1 MTQMN
6 TATISKSNVL
16 DARSP
21 FSSMMIKWRKLKKL
35 SQLDL
40 SLESDVSQR
49 HISFME
55 SGRSKP
61 SREMV
66 LALAEVLGIPLRD
79 RNLLLSAAGF
89 APIFKE
95 RALDNDEMS
104 SVQHAL
110 EMSLAHHE
118 PYPAI
123 VADRNWNLVMRNQAA
138 VRMIGLMGDPEEVWK
153 RVDPSG
159 DKNVYRLSFHPQGM
173 QPLISN
179 WNEMA
184 KLLLFR
190 LQREVTADPNN
201 AYLSDLLEEVTEMSG
216 LDVGRTVADLSQPLA
231 PILPMEMTTAGV
243 TLKVFSMIS
252 SFGTALDIT
261 AEELKV
267 ETFFPA
273 DDFTKLF
280 FQRLAE

>member
-1 MTQMN
+1 MTTTSM
-6 TATISKSNVL
+6 TKPLNVE
-16 DARSP
+16 ARSP
-21 FSSMMIKWRKLKKL
+21 FSAMMIKWRKLKKL

-40 SLESDVSQR
+40 SLESGVSQR

-66 LALAEVLGIPLRD
+66 LALAKVLDIPLRD
-79 RNLLLSAAGF
+79 RNQLLSGAGF

-95 RALDNDEMS
+95 RDLGSDEMHA
-104 SVQHAL
+104 VNHAL
-110 EMSLAHHE
+110 EMTLAHHE

-123 VADRNWNLVMRNQAA
+123 VADRNWNLVMANDAA
-138 VRMIGLMGDPEEVWK
+138 QRFIGLMGDTEEVWQ

-159 DKNVYRLSFHPQGM
+159 NKNVYRLTFHPQGM

-179 WNEMA
+179 WNEMST
-184 KLLLFR
+184 LLLLR
-190 LQREVTADPNN
+190 LEREVSADPNN
-201 AYLSDLLEEVTEMSG
+201 EFLSDLLEEMVEMSG
-216 LDVGRTVADLSQPLA
+216 LDEVRDMTEMFMPLA
-231 PILPMEMTTAGV
+231 PILPMEMTTAGI
-243 TLKVFSMIS
+243 TLNVFSMIS
-252 SFGTALDIT
+252 SFGTALDVT

-273 DDFTKLF
+273 DELTKSF
-280 FQRLAE
+280 FKRLAE

>member
-1 MTQMN
+1 
-6 TATISKSNVL
+6 
-16 DARSP
+16 
-21 FSSMMIKWRKLKKL
+21 MMIKWRKLKKL

-40 SLESDVSQR
+40 ALESDVSQR

-66 LALAEVLGIPLRD
+66 LALAEVLDIPLRD
-79 RNLLLSAAGF
+79 RNLLLSVAGF

-95 RALDNDEMS
+95 RDLDSNEMNA
-104 SVQHAL
+104 VHHAL
-110 EMSLAHHE
+110 EMSLEHHE

-123 VADRNWNLVMRNQAA
+123 VADRNWNLVMSNEAA
-138 VRMIGLMGDPEEVWK
+138 RLLIGLIGDPEEVWQ

-159 DKNVYRLSFHPQGM
+159 NKNVYRLTFHPLGM
-173 QPLISN
+173 QPLIGN
-179 WNEMA
+179 WSEMA
-184 KLLLFR
+184 KLLLLR

-201 AYLSDLLEEVTEMSG
+201 NFLSDLLEELTENSG
-216 LDVGRTVADLSQPLA
+216 FEVVRGITDMCIPLA
-231 PILPMEMTTAGV
+231 PILPMEMTTGGI

-252 SFGTALDIT
+252 SFGTALDVT

-280 FQRLAE
+280 FKQLAK